1 MKKIFD
7 KFKKKY
13 LQSLA
18 KYIVLPEEYQALE
31 SSREFFRKIIS
42 SMPGE
47 KWVMS
52 ELQDGT
58 MIYLDLLDHGVSL
71 GALFDQYELEE
82 TGFIL
87 GALSSGSVFVDIGA
101 NIGWYSLKASKIV
114 GEKGR
119 VIAFEPRL
127 STFLH
132 LKKSIDLNGFKNIEV
147 HNTALSNI
155 PGEGT
160 LEWNTSIN
168 NPGSS
173 RLVRQSQQSFSS
185 QNVTVSTLDQ
195 ILDTGR
201 EIDFVKIDVEG
212 AEPLVFQGAASTLKR
227 TKPMILSEISP
238 EYLKHVSN
246 SSVWDYLSQ
255 MGQYGYSCY
264 LLENGQIGTR
274 IKDWPSIERDVLNV
288 VFVQSNG

>member
-1 MKKIFD
+1 MKKILN
-7 KFKKKY
+7 KYKKKY

-52 ELQDGT
+52 ELQDGI

-114 GEKGR
+114 GEKGH

-127 STFLH
+127 STFLYF
-132 LKKSIDLNGFKNIEV
+132 KKSIELNEFKNIEV
-147 HNTALSNI
+147 HNIALSNI
-155 PGEGT
+155 AGEGT
-160 LEWNTSIN
+160 LEWDIGIN

-173 RLVRQSQQSFSS
+173 RLVKQSSQSFSS
-185 QNVTVSTLDQ
+185 QHVTVSTLDQ
-195 ILDTGR
+195 ILDPDR
-201 EIDFVKIDVEG
+201 EIDFIKIDVEG
-212 AEPLVFQGAASTLKR
+212 AEPLVFHGAASTLKR

-238 EYLKHVSN
+238 AYLRNVSN
-246 SSVWDYLSQ
+246 ISVWDYLSQ
-255 MGQYGYSCY
+255 MGQHGYSCY
-264 LLENGQIGTR
+264 LLENGEIGMR

-288 VFVQSNG
+288 VFVRSNG